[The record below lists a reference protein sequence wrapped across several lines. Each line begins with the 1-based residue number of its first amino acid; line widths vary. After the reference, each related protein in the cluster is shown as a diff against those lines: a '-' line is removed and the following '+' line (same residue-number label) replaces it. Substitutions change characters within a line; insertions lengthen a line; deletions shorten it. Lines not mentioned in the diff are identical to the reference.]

1 MYIKEFDIKRYFVL
15 DEFYD
20 ADRDAYEQ
28 ALRTADA
35 TRNLTEWLDYFVE
48 GVLISI
54 LNVKEIVLE
63 LSSKMQRVEDSG
75 QVALPEKQREIVIYL
90 REHEKIANKDIQ
102 KMFNI
107 TPQAALKIINSM
119 LKNDLIEKKRFWTR
133 NSLYIKKLEEKFRIR
148 Y

>member
-1 MYIKEFDIKRYFVL
+1 LYIKEFDIKRYFVL

-102 KMFNI
+102 K
-107 TPQAALKIINSM
+107 KC
-119 LKNDLIEKKRFWTR
+119 LI
-133 NSLYIKKLEEKFRIR
+133 
-148 Y
+148 